1 MTLPI
6 TMAVT
11 TISLPCSLS
20 YKEERMTNDKN
31 EKYRRIVGSVLDDR
45 YKLESL
51 IGSGGMAVVYKA
63 IDMKVNNNVVA
74 IKLLKDEAACDEIVV
89 KRFKNEC
96 RAESSLT
103 HKNIVAVHEVCTKG
117 DLKYMV
123 MEYVSGMTLKNYLV
137 KNNGPLDTDETL
149 SYIIQVLRAL
159 ACAHAEGIIHRDIKP
174 QNIMLLENGR
184 IKVMDFGIAKLPNAE
199 TVTVTDKAV
208 GTVYYMSPEQASGK
222 PIDPRSDIYSVGA
235 MLYELTTGE
244 MPFVGDTPVAILMK
258 HVNEKPVPPRVKNPH
273 IPVGLEQIILCAMS
287 KKPSDRFDSVEEMLD
302 YIKRLKQ
309 DSKVKFDELPS
320 NSAWQNFKARVSSWF
335 KGKK

>member
-1 MTLPI
+1 
-6 TMAVT
+6 MAA
-11 TISLPCSLS
+11 
-20 YKEERMTNDKN
+20 NDKN
-31 EKYRRIVGSVLDDR
+31 EKYRKIVGSVLDDR
-45 YKLESL
+45 YKLECL

-96 RAESSLT
+96 RAESSLK
-103 HKNIVAVHEVCTKG
+103 HKNIVAVHEVSTKG

-123 MEYVSGMTLKNYLV
+123 MEYVEGMTLKNYLI
-137 KNNGPLDTDETL
+137 KNNGPLDIDEAL
-149 SYIIQVLRAL
+149 SYTVQVLRAL

-174 QNIMLLENGR
+174 QNIMLLESGR

-222 PIDPRSDIYSVGA
+222 TIDPRSDIYSVGA

-244 MPFVGDTPVAILMK
+244 MPFVAETPIAILMK
-258 HVNEKPVPPRVKNPH
+258 HVNEKPVPPRIKNSQ

-287 KKPSDRFDSVEEMLD
+287 KKPQDRFDTVETMLH
-302 YIKRLKQ
+302 YIKELQK
-309 DSKVKFDELPS
+309 DKKTKFEELPS
-320 NSAWQNFKARVSSWF
+320 NTGWQNLKARIKSWF
-335 KGKK
+335 TKKK